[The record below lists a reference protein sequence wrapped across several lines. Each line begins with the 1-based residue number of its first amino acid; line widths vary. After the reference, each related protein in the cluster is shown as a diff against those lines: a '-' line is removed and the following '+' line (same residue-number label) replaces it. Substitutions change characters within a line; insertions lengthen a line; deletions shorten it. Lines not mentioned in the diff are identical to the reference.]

1 MTTYDTAEALLD
13 LYQLRELPSPSEF
26 GLVETQLGRGGD
38 NDGDSR
44 REPAIGDWRRIRG
57 CDRIQASPAGAER
70 NARDSRRS
78 LT

>member
-13 LYQLRELPSPSEF
+13 LYRLRELPSPSEF

-44 REPAIGDWRRIRG
+44 REPALGD
-57 CDRIQASPAGAER
+57 
-70 NARDSRRS
+70 
-78 LT
+78 